1 MRTMADEALFKRY
14 PNVQLGERVLID
26 EFCVLGH
33 PARGREPGSASLV
46 IGDDAVIRSHTVLY
60 GGVRIG
66 ARFQSGHWV
75 LVREDTVIGDDC
87 SIGSGSVIEF
97 SVRIDDGVRLHSQCF
112 VPEHSVLEA
121 GCWLGPRVVIT
132 NARFP
137 AGPRTKS
144 SLEPVLIRKGAKIC
158 ANSTLLPGI
167 VIGAGSLVGAG
178 SVVTR
183 DVPDGAVVRGNP
195 ARLAGLVSELR
206 DKSGPVYSD
215 VS

>member
-1 MRTMADEALFKRY
+1 MADETLFKRY
-14 PNVQLGERVLID
+14 PNVQLGDRTLIE

-33 PARGREPGSASLV
+33 PARGHEPGSAPVV
-46 IGDDAVIRSHTVLY
+46 IGDDSVIRSHTVVY

-137 AGPRTKS
+137 AGPRTKG
-144 SLEPVLIRKGAKIC
+144 SLEPVLIRKGAKIG
-158 ANSTLLPGI
+158 ANATLLPGI

-183 DVPDGAVVRGNP
+183 DVPDDAVVRGNP
-195 ARLAGLVSELR
+195 ARLAGLVSEMR

>member
-1 MRTMADEALFKRY
+1 MH
-14 PNVQLGERVLID
+14 LGERVQID
-26 EFCVLGH
+26 EFCVLGR
-33 PARGREPGSASLV
+33 PARGRAPGAAPLM

-60 GGVRIG
+60 GGVTIG

-137 AGPRTKS
+137 AGPRTKG
-144 SLEPVLIRKGAKIC
+144 SLEPVLIRKGAKIG
-158 ANSTLLPGI
+158 ANATLLPGI

-206 DKSGPVYSD
+206 DKFGPVYSD
-215 VS
+215 V

>member
-1 MRTMADEALFKRY
+1 MADEATFKRY
-14 PNVQLGERVLID
+14 PNVHLGERALID

-33 PARGREPGSASLV
+33 PARVREPGSAPVV
-46 IGDDAVIRSHTVLY
+46 IGDDAVIRSHSVVY

-66 ARFQSGHWV
+66 DRFQSGHWI

-87 SIGSGSVIEF
+87 SIGSGTVIEF
-97 SVRIDDGVRLHSQCF
+97 SVRIEDGVRLHSQCF

-137 AGPRTKS
+137 ASPRTKS
-144 SLEPVLIRKGAKIC
+144 SLEPVLIKKGAKVG
-158 ANSTLLPGI
+158 ANATLLPGI
-167 VIGAGSLVGAG
+167 VVGAGSLVGAG

-183 DVPDGAVVRGNP
+183 DVPDDAVVVGNP
-195 ARLAGLVSELR
+195 ARVAGLVSELR
-206 DKSGPVYSD
+206 DKLGAVYSGTA
-215 VS
+215 